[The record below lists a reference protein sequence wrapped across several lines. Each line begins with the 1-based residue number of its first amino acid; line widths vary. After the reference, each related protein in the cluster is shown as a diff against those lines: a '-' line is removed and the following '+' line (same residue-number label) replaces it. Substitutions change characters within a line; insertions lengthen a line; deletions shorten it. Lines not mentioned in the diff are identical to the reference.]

1 MSGRRRRSKVGIALA
16 GGGPLG
22 GIYEIGALLAL
33 DEALKGVTLTECDVY
48 VGVSSGAFVVAGL
61 ANGIS
66 PREMHAMFILDRS
79 HSDPFEPDLLL
90 RPAFGEFARRLMRMP
105 ELMQAAAFAYFGRTP
120 ARGLFESFARLTRG
134 LPNRLFDN
142 NPIASYLSRL
152 FSQPGQPMISASSA
166 ASSSS
171 SPPSST
177 AASRRRSAR
186 LASTTCRFR
195 RRSRQAPLCRA
206 SIRRRASTVVIMST
220 AR

>member
-1 MSGRRRRSKVGIALA
+1 MGVRLA
-16 GGGPLG
+16 
-22 GIYEIGALLAL
+22 
-33 DEALKGVTLTECDVY
+33 ECDVY
-48 VGVSSGAFVVAGL
+48 VGVSSGTFVAAGL

-90 RPAFGEFARRLMRMP
+90 RPAFGDFARRLTRRP
-105 ELMQAAAFAYFGRTP
+105 ELMQAAVFAYFGTTP

-134 LPNRLFDN
+134 LPKACRT
-142 NPIASYLSRL
+142 ASSTITPSPRICPGSSASRGEL
-152 FSQPGQPMISASSA
+152 TISASSA

-186 LASTTCRFR
+186 PASTTCRFR
-195 RRSRQAPLCRA
+195 RRSKQAPLYRA
-206 SIRRRASTVVIMST
+206 SIRRRASTGVIMST
-220 AR
+220 ARSRRPCTLRWR